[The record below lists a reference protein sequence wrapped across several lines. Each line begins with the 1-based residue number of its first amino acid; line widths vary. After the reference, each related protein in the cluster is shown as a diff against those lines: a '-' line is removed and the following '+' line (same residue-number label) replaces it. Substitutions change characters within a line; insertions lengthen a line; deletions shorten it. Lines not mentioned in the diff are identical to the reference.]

1 MSNQK
6 YTQLEFDSIMVMSQN
21 KTATPQK
28 EGLSREEAID
38 DTLLLK
44 TSKKIKI
51 KIQKQDVLKRQKYI
65 QEQLLH
71 YRD

>member
-6 YTQLEFDSIMVMSQN
+6 YTQLEFDFIMFMSQN
-21 KTATPQK
+21 KIATPKK
-28 EGLSREEAID
+28 EGLLREEAIND
-38 DTLLLK
+38 ALLLK
-44 TSKKIKI
+44 SSKKV
-51 KIQKQDVLKRQKYI
+51 KIQRQDVLKRQKYI

>member
-1 MSNQK
+1 MSNQT
-6 YTQLEFDSIMVMSQN
+6 YTQLEFDFIMFMSQN
-21 KTATPQK
+21 KITIPKKK
-28 EGLSREEAID
+28 ERLLREEAIN

-44 TSKKIKI
+44 TSKKVQ
-51 KIQKQDVLKRQKYI
+51 IQKQNVLKRQRYI

>member
-1 MSNQK
+1 MSNQM

-21 KTATPQK
+21 KIATPKK
-28 EGLSREEAID
+28 EGLLREEAID

-44 TSKKIKI
+44 TRKKI
-51 KIQKQDVLKRQKYI
+51 KIQKQNVLKRQKYI